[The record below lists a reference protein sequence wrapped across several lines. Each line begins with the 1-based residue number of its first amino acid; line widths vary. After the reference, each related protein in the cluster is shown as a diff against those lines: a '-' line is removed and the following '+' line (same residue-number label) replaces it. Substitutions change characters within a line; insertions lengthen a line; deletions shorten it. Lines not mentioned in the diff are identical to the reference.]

1 MSNEKKVPCKC
12 NHCNSTNI
20 IHQIW
25 GRVEFWSCKD
35 CKNEV
40 TYVEPDFG
48 KPWGW
53 DTKTY
58 GFGSSIQYDSTA
70 DLTKVFGLPAG
81 YSFDFNKSINDILNS
96 SNGGSQDDDI

>member
-20 IHQIW
+20 IHQVW
-25 GRVEFWSCKD
+25 GRTEFWSCKD

-40 TYVEPDFG
+40 TYVEPNFG
-48 KPWGW
+48 KPWEGY

-58 GFGSSIQYDSTA
+58 GFGA
-70 DLTKVFGLPAG
+70 DLAYIDALEINLPPG
-81 YSFDFNKSINDILNS
+81 NLISPYIDFDGNINF
-96 SNGGSQDDDI
+96 DDI